1 MEWFEELKRRG
12 VYKATAVYTVVAWS
26 LLQAID
32 IIAPAFNAP
41 QWLNQTLIL
50 VLLAGFPVVLILSWM
65 FNFSFIGLRRSSPET
80 QSNKPS
86 VSRKDYFFAASIA
99 VLVLLVIG
107 QQLTLLSRSQF
118 IETDAMRDRKNQ
130 RASARYFN

>member
-1 MEWFEELKRRG
+1 MEWFEELSVGRSH
-12 VYKATAVYTVVAWS
+12 KATAVYTVVAWS

-50 VLLAGFPVVLILSWM
+50 ITTGWLSSSTDLSWM

-107 QQLTLLSRSQF
+107 QQLTLF
-118 IETDAMRDRKNQ
+118 YT
-130 RASARYFN
+130 FPVH